1 MKDTGVIRRID
12 NLGRVVLPIHFRKKA
27 NIYENDDVEITY
39 NESNQLV
46 ISKHNALLG
55 DSKLLD
61 NILVAIYQVVKGTI
75 LIVDLKKIVSSY
87 GNKKN
92 LYPVETPI
100 SNELVNRIQRES
112 LPVPNFKILDNYVE
126 ESTSS
131 TYPIINRNG
140 KVLGAIVYIYEK
152 ELLGN
157 VSQILSSY
165 AIFIS
170 EMLKE
175 KWD

>member
-75 LIVDLKKIVSSY
+75 LIVDFKSLKIFVFLLFSL
-87 GNKKN
+87 N
-92 LYPVETPI
+92 I
-100 SNELVNRIQRES
+100 SRGYL
-112 LPVPNFKILDNYVE
+112 
-126 ESTSS
+126 
-131 TYPIINRNG
+131 
-140 KVLGAIVYIYEK
+140 
-152 ELLGN
+152 
-157 VSQILSSY
+157 
-165 AIFIS
+165 IF
-170 EMLKE
+170 L
-175 KWD
+175 